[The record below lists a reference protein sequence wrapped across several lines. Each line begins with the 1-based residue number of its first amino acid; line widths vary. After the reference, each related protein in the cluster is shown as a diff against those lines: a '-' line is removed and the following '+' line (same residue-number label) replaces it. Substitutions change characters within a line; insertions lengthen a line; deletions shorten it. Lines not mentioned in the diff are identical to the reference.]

1 MASCLHRAQASNAPV
16 GPRDFEFINIARPK
30 DSASKNLRRAV
41 RSHAMRKYHNMNQ
54 GQIVSADRNRD
65 HSESAKRLTDDPSE
79 GNGLRMTLA
88 PSMSTKETE
97 PPCRL
102 YPHYIECNSDP
113 ADPGKT
119 NAEFARSAG
128 YNESPPAACEIRPM
142 QFDQPQLLP
151 FTAHHRW
158 TPTRSNKFNF
168 VSWFPHYSTAPTS
181 ARSAHNSYLA
191 QSSRSWPET

>member
-16 GPRDFEFINIARPK
+16 GTRDFEFINIARPK

-41 RSHAMRKYHNMNQ
+41 RSHVMRKYHNMNQ

-65 HSESAKRLTDDPSE
+65 HSESAKRLTDDPSK
-79 GNGLRMTLA
+79 GNRLRMTLA
-88 PSMSTKETE
+88 LSMSTKETE

-119 NAEFARSAG
+119 KAEFARSAG
-128 YNESPPAACEIRPM
+128 CNERSPSRLQDPPNAIRS
-142 QFDQPQLLP
+142 
-151 FTAHHRW
+151 
-158 TPTRSNKFNF
+158 TPTHPFHGAPQVDPYSLKQIQFCELVSSLEHSPNLRSIR
-168 VSWFPHYSTAPTS
+168 A
-181 ARSAHNSYLA
+181 
-191 QSSRSWPET
+191 